1 MKLIFR
7 LLITLAVVFFILV
20 TIIKIVQ
27 KCSYKEAFGTAE
39 ELLKE
44 LCIPVCCT
52 EEEEASEE
60 A

>member
-7 LLITLAVVFFILV
+7 LLVTLAVLCFIMV

-27 KCSYKEAFGTAE
+27 KCSYREALGTAE

-44 LCIPVCCT
+44 LCIPICCT
-52 EEEEASEE
+52 EEEASEE